1 MVTLVFSTLSSY
13 DRYGFSHAHAA
24 SDTAYF
30 SDPLTV
36 KARKLDQR
44 AHRAFDV
51 SGVRVWGM
59 GSALSVGVRVWGVGS
74 ALSVNVLVCSAL
86 SVGVRVHVCVCVCCA
101 CIGINACIT
110 ST

>member
-1 MVTLVFSTLSSY
+1 MCSLLVFSTLSSY

-44 AHRAFDV
+44 AYRAFDV
-51 SGVRVWGM
+51 SGVRV
-59 GSALSVGVRVWGVGS
+59 
-74 ALSVNVLVCSAL
+74 
-86 SVGVRVHVCVCVCCA
+86 
-101 CIGINACIT
+101 
-110 ST
+110 